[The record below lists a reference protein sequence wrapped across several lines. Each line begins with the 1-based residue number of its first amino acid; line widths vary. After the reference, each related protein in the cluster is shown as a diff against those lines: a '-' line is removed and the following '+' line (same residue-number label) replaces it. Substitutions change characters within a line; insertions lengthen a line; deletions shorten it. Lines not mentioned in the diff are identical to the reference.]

1 MDNILNYIK
10 EQLRLTKNQKTYT
23 DWEEARREGA
33 EGALEDLLEQFSN
46 PCLPKNS
53 CNSL

>member
-1 MDNILNYIK
+1 MDKILKYIK
-10 EQLRLTKNQKTYT
+10 EQLELIKNQKTYT

-46 PCLPKNS
+46 PCLSKNS
-53 CNSL
+53 CNT